1 MATNAMAQPAVERP
15 SSRAVNP
22 NYRTSTDI
30 MSRGGGIVW
39 GGIILFL
46 GVMWFAVTAFNID
59 IGPVG
64 NLVLPFLM
72 IVAGLYLLVTKLIR

>member
-1 MATNAMAQPAVERP
+1 
-15 SSRAVNP
+15 
-22 NYRTSTDI
+22 

-46 GVMWFAVTAFNID
+46 GIMWFAVTAFRID
-59 IGPVG
+59 IGPIG

-72 IVAGLYLLVTKLIR
+72 IVAGLYLLVTKLVR